1 MILDFLND
9 HMTTI
14 ALVLVGLAF
23 LKAWLGR
30 GAEEEDETP
39 TGEPYEPPARRRWGE
54 DGELHYRMEKDHFRE
69 DEPYDFVD
77 DDEPG

>member
-1 MILDFLND
+1 MILEFLND

-14 ALVLVGLAF
+14 ALALVILAI

-30 GAEEEDETP
+30 GGEDESAADSTTP
-39 TGEPYEPPARRRWGE
+39 IRQEWGQDE
-54 DGELHYRMEKDHFRE
+54 ELLYRMEKDHFRE